1 MIKRQRF
8 GIEFEVGDAPGA
20 VFEIGDSNGASFE
33 PGTPVI
39 AGGTRDYERLVN
51 LPEINGRTVIGDK
64 TVAYYLQNGLIIDG
78 GNAQG
83 VG

>member
-1 MIKRQRF
+1 MTENCPC
-8 GIEFEVGDAPGA
+8 GIEFEIGDEQETVFGIGDADA
-20 VFEIGDSNGASFE
+20 ANFE

-64 TVAYYLQNGLIIDG
+64 TVAYYLQDGLIIDG